1 LKYITLIFNAFFNFF
16 TGIMN
21 WDDIS
26 DEDKLE
32 MMKDRLLSKREKNE
46 EEFINDLMTSF
57 EKNEFEASASADL
70 SHQERLQQAQ
80 RKLADKSLILA
91 HKYSPLLKQY
101 VANKEQKLLN
111 EKFAVIKSKKS
122 SLNDMAEKYK
132 HCFNTWVN
140 AKDDVHIKVRDG
152 KEQLGNLNV
161 IHAFTLIFYSIITNR
176 RQTGDNLLQLIISG
190 LTSCGK
196 SMLFENPLLEVAHM
210 VTTEKGVSRFNFDAK
225 STMLLHDISLINLVK
240 SSDCDRLKAICRGE
254 PVPTKTHGSVQTVPS
269 VFVMITS
276 NQHLFTHAFQTLERS
291 RKSFQKVYLTDIKPS
306 KSVHPGDIAA
316 VQTRFVEAYVRSRPI
331 IEEKYLPKSEN
342 FERNHVIVGLFEE
355 ILQILSSY
363 SKKDFKSE
371 YYYLYPIGGLCK
383 HLCLMPVESQNRLQ
397 GILYDLMQIYEL
409 DEIQMEACC
418 KDMNSLVK
426 TE

>member
-1 LKYITLIFNAFFNFF
+1 MTLLINTWFLLFSG
-16 TGIMN
+16 TRMN
-21 WDDIS
+21 WEEFS

-32 MMKDRLLSKREKNE
+32 MMKERLLTKREKNE
-46 EEFINDLMTSF
+46 EEFINDLMDSF
-57 EKNEFEASASADL
+57 EKNDFESSASADL

-101 VANKEQKLLN
+101 VANKEQKILN

-122 SLNDMAEKYK
+122 SMSDMAAKYR
-132 HCFNTWVN
+132 HCFHTWVN

-152 KEQLGNLNV
+152 NEQLGKINV

-176 RQTGDNLLQLIISG
+176 RQTGDNLLQLVISG

-210 VTTEKGVSRFNFDAK
+210 VTTEKGVSRFNFDSK

-306 KSVHPGDIAA
+306 KAVHPGDIAA
-316 VQTRFVEAYVRSRPI
+316 VQTRFVEAFVRSRPI

-355 ILQILSSY
+355 ILEILSLY

-383 HLCLMPVESQNRLQ
+383 HLTLMPAEEQKRLQ
-397 GILYDLMQIYEL
+397 GILYDLMQIYDL
-409 DEIQMEACC
+409 DETQMEACC
-418 KDMNSLVK
+418 KDMKSFVK
-426 TE
+426 SE